1 MREGFSANKGGTAY
15 FTPFAFC
22 KECKGRCV
30 ILRITQ
36 RRDATDV
43 QRKMQAKLA
52 YIGAQRA
59 KTLFDLSF
67 TPKQKYK
74 EEKLWQRNSQKLMTP
89 KG

>member
-1 MREGFSANKGGTAY
+1 MREGFSVNKGGTAY

-22 KECKGRCV
+22 KECKGRFV
-30 ILRITQ
+30 ILGITK

-59 KTLFDLSF
+59 KTLFDPSF
-67 TPKQKYK
+67 TPKQNIRRK
-74 EEKLWQRNSQKLMTP
+74 NHG
-89 KG
+89 KGTRKNL